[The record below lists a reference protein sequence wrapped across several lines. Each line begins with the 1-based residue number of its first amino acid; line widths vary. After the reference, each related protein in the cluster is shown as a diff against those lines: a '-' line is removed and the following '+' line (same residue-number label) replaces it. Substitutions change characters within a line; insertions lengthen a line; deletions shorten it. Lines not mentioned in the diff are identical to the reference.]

1 MRPLYE
7 YIDESRGLFKDFNVF
22 VNLCNDIADKL
33 ECTVKV
39 KDYTKYGFKT
49 VSIETDAFGG
59 VFCTF
64 NYDTNNGA
72 ITAWKGEKDET
83 PIKNIKD
90 IVPTVMKFYEKFGKA
105 RKTDTF
111 KQELADFINSQY

>member
-33 ECTVKV
+33 ECETKV

-49 VSIETDAFGG
+49 VYIETDAFGG
-59 VFCTF
+59 VFVTF
-64 NYDTNNGA
+64 NYDINTGV

-83 PIKNIKD
+83 PIRSIKD
-90 IVPTVMKFYEKFGKA
+90 IVPTVMKFYEKYGKT

-111 KQELADFINSQY
+111 KQELADFINDQY